1 MRTPAHSPFCGLWSL
16 GWNLSTWCVVVVSSF
31 GSSCSWMKSS
41 SLRVKVLSLGVSPSP
56 SMEIAT
62 AAIAVGS
69 RALLRH
75 DCLRGPLV
83 VSRLATTSALPLAL
97 PFLPQGD
104 GPSSWVF
111 STGVCRSDG
120 LRVSTRGT
128 PPLPLAFCGFWR
140 GGMDDSGIYSDSRFL
155 PVWAKNTLEQ
165 QRREAENERQS
176 LYGASSYISL
186 AEWKRTSGYYD
197 AYEDYDDYSVGSDVN
212 DRDDC
217 RTPPVEHLLRTP
229 RITDHPSPTS
239 FLPELVD
246 ELLLR
251 PRTHPAVA
259 VDDHKVTISQVICHP
274 PALRAYARE
283 HQSTCAPAAT
293 ERALTERMRAHST
306 SAAGS
311 FH

>member
-1 MRTPAHSPFCGLWSL
+1 
-16 GWNLSTWCVVVVSSF
+16 
-31 GSSCSWMKSS
+31 
-41 SLRVKVLSLGVSPSP
+41 
-56 SMEIAT
+56 
-62 AAIAVGS
+62 
-69 RALLRH
+69 
-75 DCLRGPLV
+75 
-83 VSRLATTSALPLAL
+83 
-97 PFLPQGD
+97 
-104 GPSSWVF
+104 
-111 STGVCRSDG
+111 
-120 LRVSTRGT
+120 VSTRGT